1 MGHVA
6 GDLLRANEAAIELEM
21 MSRGGAEPYPYAVE
35 GDVDAALSSV
45 YVDVA
50 LLAAHAPGS
59 APGTPRDPLVV
70 RLAPLLGAV
79 LDDAEQGREPGLVGS
94 RLHATVAALVLDLS
108 RRLRDATGIGRVALS
123 GGVFQNRLLS
133 AQCETA
139 LAADGFAVLASGLVP
154 ANDGGVALGQAAV
167 AGYTEL
173 RRRGDLD

>member
-1 MGHVA
+1 
-6 GDLLRANEAAIELEM
+6 M
-21 MSRGGAEPYPYAVE
+21 MSRAGSGAAGAEPYPYAIE

-45 YVDVA
+45 YVDAA

-59 APGTPRDPLVV
+59 APGTPREPLVV
-70 RLAPLLGAV
+70 RLSPLVAAV
-79 LDDAEQGREPGLVGS
+79 LDDAEAGREPGLVGS
-94 RLHATVAALVLDLS
+94 RLHASVTALVLDLS

-133 AQCETA
+133 AQCEAA
-139 LAADGFAVLASGLVP
+139 LAAEGFAVLASGLVP